1 MQDKFMDFQR
11 TYLTRQN
18 KYYNYAANL
27 LESILESAVFILVA
41 AALNFILLSFVKM
54 CWHTYRNTYIAK
66 VFLDQFGNNYDGF
79 IEVLNSDLI
88 GLSLELA
95 LAAFIFCL
103 ILSCIFQ
110 LFYVA
115 RFFHGTGSFLY
126 KFIYWGMPLTIIVS
140 YYFYSRPGYE
150 FEYYR
155 TAYILY
161 SFSTIC
167 LFNLCFKI
175 SYKLIPELGVLIKGV
190 NSAVQ
195 VLARKANSKSNDQ
208 PQQEADTK
216 PDDGPELPFGA

>member
-1 MQDKFMDFQR
+1 MDFQS

-27 LESILESAVFILVA
+27 IESILESAVFILVA
-41 AALNFILLSFVKM
+41 AALNFILLNFVKM
-54 CWHTYRNTYIAK
+54 CWRTYRNTSIGE
-66 VFLDQFGNNYDGF
+66 VFLDQFGNNHDGF
-79 IEVLNSDLI
+79 IKILKTDLI
-88 GLSLELA
+88 GLSLDLA

-110 LFYVA
+110 LLYVA
-115 RFFHGTGSFLY
+115 RFFHGTSSFLY
-126 KFIYWGMPLTIIVS
+126 KLIYWGTPLTFIVS
-140 YYFYSRPGYE
+140 YYYYSRPGFE

-155 TAYILY
+155 SAYILY

-175 SYKLIPELGVLIKGV
+175 SNKLIPELGVLINGA

-195 VLARKANSKSNDQ
+195 ALTRKANSKSNDP
-208 PQQEADTK
+208 PQEEEDTK

>member
-1 MQDKFMDFQR
+1 MQNKFIDFQR

-27 LESILESAVFILVA
+27 FESILESAVFILVA
-41 AALNFILLSFVKM
+41 AALNFILLNFVKM
-54 CWHTYRNTYIAK
+54 CWRTYRRTYIGK

-79 IEVLNSDLI
+79 IKILKGDLI

-103 ILSCIFQ
+103 VLSCIFQ

-126 KFIYWGMPLTIIVS
+126 KLLYWGIPLTIFVS
-140 YYFYSRPGYE
+140 YYYYSRPGYE

-167 LFNLCFKI
+167 VFNLCFKI
-175 SYKLIPELGVLIKGV
+175 SNKLIPELGALINIAKSV
-190 NSAVQ
+190 AHH
-195 VLARKANSKSNDQ
+195 LARATNSKSEDQ
-208 PQQEADTK
+208 PSEEADIK